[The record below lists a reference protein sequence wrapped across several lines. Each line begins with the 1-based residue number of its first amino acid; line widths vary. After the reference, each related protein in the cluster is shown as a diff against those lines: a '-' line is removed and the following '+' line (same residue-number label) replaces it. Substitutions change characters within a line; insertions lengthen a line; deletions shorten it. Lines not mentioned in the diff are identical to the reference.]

1 MSISETIDE
10 KYRLHVDD
18 LSGRDRQL
26 IVSNVSYQGIEEMRP
41 VLHFEGLTKRLVLTR
56 DQGFEMVRLT
66 HTPVPSDWIG
76 QTVLLS
82 PAPMGGEPAIVIESA
97 SRNTRRLFLA
107 RRLPHGGSSHL
118 LLAIAILAA
127 LLIAIWLLAGQ
138 WSALQTLV
146 QPWLQ

>member
-18 LSGRDRQL
+18 LSGRDRRL
-26 IVSNVSYQGIEEMRP
+26 VVSNVSYQGIEEMRP

-66 HTPVPSDWIG
+66 HTPVPAYWIG

-82 PAPMGGEPAIVIESA
+82 PVDMGGEPSIMIESA
-97 SRNTRRLFLA
+97 NRKTSWFGPA
-107 RRLPHGGSSHL
+107 RRLPRGGGSHMF
-118 LLAIAILAA
+118 LATAILAV
-127 LLIAIWLLAGQ
+127 LLIGIWLLAGQ
-138 WSALQTLV
+138 WNALQVLV
-146 QPWLQ
+146 QPWLP